1 LIFAQ
6 FTAKPLLAQATEKE
20 RDIDWAQ
27 IVKAGFNKDIKNIRD
42 EVMRS
47 VPLQGLTD
55 LLIERLAG
63 KSVDAPRK
71 GRAKAAGDK
80 ALSLLLLGA
89 TSDATPFLDWIKARL
104 KDKKAD
110 PEITFKD
117 FHQKFNADKGQQL
130 SLVATDIK
138 DQEVLILNHRT
149 TPDLPVAWGVRM
161 SMNIPFVW
169 SEVVWQAAWK
179 QYRGKDKTGNP
190 IVDGGVL
197 ANFPLRYL
205 LEPRHSEEVG
215 VLGSPPKF
223 EGKDQ
228 PARVLGMF
236 LDSTRPVTVMDD
248 PAPRWNDLLPAART
262 AERLLDTMMD
272 TWDLETLRQHFD
284 DEGRA
289 RETTTVTI
297 KDKRALCRIG
307 TKGYSAL
314 EFDMDQARVDELVD
328 RGRCGMDEFLKAK

>member
-1 LIFAQ
+1 MVGTSAGAIFATCYAAGYSAREMLAEVSKRDDANRLIFAQ

-27 IVKAGFNKDIKNIRD
+27 IVKAGFNKDIKKIRD

-169 SEVVWQAAWK
+169 SSTAVRTKPATRSSMAAYWPTFRCATSWSRATRK
-179 QYRGKDKTGNP
+179 K
-190 IVDGGVL
+190 L
-197 ANFPLRYL
+197 ACSAR
-205 LEPRHSEEVG
+205 PRNSRAKINRLAFWEC
-215 VLGSPPKF
+215 SWI
-223 EGKDQ
+223 
-228 PARVLGMF
+228 R
-236 LDSTRPVTVMDD
+236 R
-248 PAPRWNDLLPAART
+248 AP
-262 AERLLDTMMD
+262 
-272 TWDLETLRQHFD
+272 
-284 DEGRA
+284 
-289 RETTTVTI
+289 
-297 KDKRALCRIG
+297 
-307 TKGYSAL
+307 
-314 EFDMDQARVDELVD
+314 
-328 RGRCGMDEFLKAK
+328 